1 MKAYF
6 FSLGMTKSFQWGAR
20 CRGIIMDPGDDDPG
34 GPSRTYFAWGLGI
47 ASNNRAGAYA
57 LWQGLKVA
65 KGMGVQYLIVIGDSK
80 TIISHM
86 VHNSEPGDCP
96 LASILDWSR
105 QETNSFIS
113 ITYYHVLRDLC

>member
-1 MKAYF
+1 
-6 FSLGMTKSFQWGAR
+6 
-20 CRGIIMDPGDDDPG
+20 MDPGG
-34 GPSRTYFAWGLGI
+34 ISKTYFAWGLGI
-47 ASNNRAGAYA
+47 ASNNRVTAYA
-57 LWQGLKVA
+57 LWQGIKVA

-96 LASILDWSR
+96 LTSILDWSR

-113 ITYYHVLRDLC
+113 ITYYHVLRNLC

>member
-6 FSLGMTKSFQWGAR
+6 FSLVMTKSFQWGGR
-20 CRGIIMDPGDDDPG
+20 CRGIIMDPGG
-34 GPSRTYFAWGLGI
+34 TSRTYFAWGLGI

-65 KGMGVQYLIVIGDSK
+65 KGMSVQYLIVIGDSK

-96 LASILDWSR
+96 LASILDQSR

-113 ITYYHVLRDLC
+113 ITYYNVLCDLC